1 MFLNRIAPTLAL
13 IASLGGMTLAHAEAS
28 PAPDAREI
36 SEPADSKDG
45 KQESGLATAVQP
57 EILPEAK
64 NPPTQRPTT
73 VPFKILT
80 GAANG
85 QRYPDTV
92 LRVVEP
98 SRKTLDV
105 GLVLVGALLGSFR
118 MPLDKEDYRGD
129 KVENV
134 KHPAVSS
141 LFKNLQQAVDGWR
154 KESAVERIYENPV
167 VVRPDTFALVY
178 SEYDA
183 EQPTYDL
190 YLQTTVSRKPDS
202 AGWFTAPTTIVC
214 RNQYNNP
221 ALSLEQWAVDDY
233 LAVKEKSQEHVANCI
248 AKMQPEFGQLFA
260 E

>member
-1 MFLNRIAPTLAL
+1 MFFDRITPALAL
-13 IASLGGMTLAHAEAS
+13 IASLGAMTLAHAETS
-28 PAPDAREI
+28 PTSDMREV
-36 SEPADSKDG
+36 SEPVSAKDE
-45 KQESGLATAVQP
+45 KQESGIAAVVQP
-57 EILPEAK
+57 EPSEGSNVSAQK
-64 NPPTQRPTT
+64 PTPI
-73 VPFKILT
+73 PLKIVT

-85 QRYPDTV
+85 QRYPDTT

-98 SRKTLDV
+98 SHKTLDV

-118 MPLDKEDYRGD
+118 MPLDKEDYRGN

-134 KHPAVSS
+134 KHPAISS
-141 LFKNLQQAVDGWR
+141 LLKDIQQAVDGWR
-154 KESAVERIYENPV
+154 RESADGRIYENPI

-178 SEYDA
+178 SDYDA

-202 AGWFTAPTTIVC
+202 AGWFTAPTTVVC
-214 RNQYNNP
+214 RDQYSNL

-233 LAVKEKSQEHVANCI
+233 AAVKAKSQEHVANCI
-248 AKMQPEFGQLFA
+248 VKMRPEFGQLFA